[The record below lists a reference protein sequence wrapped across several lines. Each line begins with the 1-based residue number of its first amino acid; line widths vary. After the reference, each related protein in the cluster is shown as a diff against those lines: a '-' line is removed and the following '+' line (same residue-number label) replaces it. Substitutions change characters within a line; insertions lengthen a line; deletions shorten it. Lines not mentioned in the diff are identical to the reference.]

1 MLLLFVLLLVASMAL
16 WFLCL
21 LLSLDLFL
29 LKVFHEEINGK
40 QSHAHL
46 YRATGALKKANL
58 PPEAVEEAIFGCVMP
73 AGLGQN
79 PARQAAIGA
88 GLKDTTI
95 STTVNKVCASG
106 MKGNLRKLYRSLY
119 AKD

>member
-1 MLLLFVLLLVASMAL
+1 M
-16 WFLCL
+16 
-21 LLSLDLFL
+21 
-29 LKVFHEEINGK
+29 NGK
-40 QSHAHL
+40 QSNAHL

-58 PPEAVEEAIFGCVMP
+58 PPEAVEETIFGCVMP

-106 MKGNLRKLYRSLY
+106 MKGNLSYCTGHFTQTINININSRHLGCPNNH
-119 AKD
+119 AW